1 MLGPTGCLGTGKDGL
16 LGGGVCIEIIS
27 FLLKKLRHILLCWEQ
42 HTEKMV
48 PPEAVYSVTGRTW
61 LKNFL
66 LVIVTIINKF

>member
-16 LGGGVCIEIIS
+16 VGGGVYIEIIPFS
-27 FLLKKLRHILLCWEQ
+27 PKRLRHILLCWDQ

-48 PPEAVYSVTGRTW
+48 PPEAVIGRTW

-66 LVIVTIINKF
+66 LVIVMIINKI